1 MLTVGWSYRLPLA
14 FRRWLPLKG
23 VTNKKV
29 SAADLHADKFK
40 SALTSSGPPRTR
52 DAANGEAPP
61 VESAAEAAIN
71 GKNESQHS
79 LQLNPLAQ
87 CSFVTVLTRPDGT
100 VTVGWPTV
108 HEKTSHGPPM
118 ERWSLR
124 PAMGY
129 VGLTPIDRTV
139 HTISLQNAL
148 EMVVLTPQGA
158 SGTCGQL
165 PGTGTDAYAL
175 RIAPLYVSLLP

>member
-1 MLTVGWSYRLPLA
+1 MAATQGSHKQ
-14 FRRWLPLKG
+14 KG
-23 VTNKKV
+23 QCCGFACRQVYECTDILR
-29 SAADLHADKFK
+29 AATD
-40 SALTSSGPPRTR
+40 PRCR
-52 DAANGEAPP
+52 EAPP

-129 VGLTPIDRTV
+129 VGLTPIDRMLHTV
-139 HTISLQNAL
+139 SLQNAL

-165 PGTGTDAYAL
+165 PGTGTDAYAH